1 MKLNKLIVSNQLSSV
16 IKTEISNNHY
26 LQLFFILTRANYFFF
41 LLWFLF
47 ILFPFL
53 KKCFVTIFILF
64 FSKLK
69 LIISLFYF

>member
-41 LLWFLF
+41 FYDFYSFYFLF
-47 ILFPFL
+47 LKMFCYNFHFIFFKIKIDFIILF
-53 KKCFVTIFILF
+53 
-64 FSKLK
+64 
-69 LIISLFYF
+69 